1 MRLGGFVGG
10 LAGGLGLSIN
20 CPGRTQAGS
29 RRRPGSERAPGVVGG
44 VTQGSRCLAA
54 GAVTARRSGLRHAA
68 AGWSASAADILRQ
81 LVAICRR
88 REGESTLLNDRGE
101 LQRLFL
107 SFGADGALIVPSV
120 GIAANARRQPPGL
133 KSSAQLPPTPSEPRK
148 KRAPKAARVPGA
160 GASDHAQAAVC

>member
-10 LAGGLGLSIN
+10 LAGGLGLSLI

-29 RRRPGSERAPGVVGG
+29 SRRPGSERAPGVVGG

-120 GIAANARRQPPGL
+120 GIAANARRQRQ
-133 KSSAQLPPTPSEPRK
+133 SAQLPPTPSEPRK